1 MSFQLT
7 DEHEMIRL
15 MAREF
20 ARKELEPYA
29 HQRDR
34 EKIFPYDAVK
44 KMGELGLMGM
54 MVPSEYGGSEAGTIS
69 YCVALE
75 EIAYACPS
83 TAATMSISN
92 LATDP
97 LLRFGNEEQKQKY
110 LEPLARGETIGAFA
124 LTEPEAGSD
133 LGRIATRADDKGD
146 CYLLNGEKSFV
157 LNGGYADVII
167 VIARTDQEKTNRG
180 LSAFIVEK
188 GLPGLTVGPVED
200 FMGLK
205 ASNITKIVFKNCR
218 IPKENLLGKE
228 GNGFR
233 IAAIALD
240 GGRIGVAAQ
249 AVGIARACLD
259 EAVGHAKNRK
269 QFGKLIGAFQAIQWM
284 IADTATEIE
293 AAKGLTLSA
302 ADLKDQGLPFTREA
316 SMAKLFASEMAN
328 RAAHR
333 ALQIHGGYGYIKE
346 YKVERLYRDAR
357 LNTIYQGTSEVQRIV
372 IARETLKG

>member
-15 MAREF
+15 MAKEF

-54 MVPSEYGGSEAGTIS
+54 MVPSEYSGSEAGTIS
-69 YCVALE
+69 YCLALE
-75 EIAYACPS
+75 EIAYACPT

-97 LLRFGNEEQKQKY
+97 LLRFGNDEQKQKY
-110 LEPLARGETIGAFA
+110 LEPLARGETFGAFA

-133 LGRIATRADDKGD
+133 LGRISTRAEAKGD
-146 CYLLNGEKSFV
+146 CFILNGEKSFV
-157 LNGGYADVII
+157 LNGGHADTMI
-167 VIARTDQEKTNRG
+167 VLARTNREKAHRG
-180 LSAFIVEK
+180 LSVFIVEK
-188 GLPGLTVGPVED
+188 GFPGLIVGPEED

-205 ASNITKIVFKNCR
+205 ASNVTNLVLQNCR

-228 GNGFR
+228 GSGFK

-259 EAVGHAKNRK
+259 EAVEHAKNRK
-269 QFGKLIGAFQAIQWM
+269 QFGRLIGSFQAIQWM
-284 IADTATEIE
+284 IADSATEIE
-293 AAKGLTLSA
+293 AAKGLTFGA

-328 RAAHR
+328 RVAHR

-346 YKVERLYRDAR
+346 YKIERLYRDAR
-357 LNTIYQGTSEVQRIV
+357 LNTIYQGTSEVQRMI
-372 IARETLKG
+372 IARETLKT

>member
-1 MSFQLT
+1 
-7 DEHEMIRL
+7 

-20 ARKELEPYA
+20 ARKELEPHAY
-29 HQRDR
+29 QRDR

-54 MVPSEYGGSEAGTIS
+54 MVPSEHGGSEAGTIS
-69 YCVALE
+69 YCLALE

-83 TAATMSISN
+83 TAAAMSISN

-97 LLRFGNEEQKQKY
+97 LLRFGNDEQKQRC

-133 LGRIATRADDKGD
+133 LGRIVTRAEDRGD
-146 CYLLNGEKSFV
+146 CFLLNGEKSFV
-157 LNGGYADVII
+157 INGGHADVMI
-167 VIARTDQEKTNRG
+167 VIARTEQEKANRG

-188 GLPGLTVGPVED
+188 EFPGLIVGPEED

-205 ASNITKIVFKNCR
+205 ASNITKIVFEDCR
-218 IPKENLLGKE
+218 IPRANLLGKE
-228 GNGFR
+228 GNGFK

-259 EAVGHAKNRK
+259 EAVEHAKNRK
-269 QFGKLIGAFQAIQWM
+269 QFGKLIGSFQAIQWM
-284 IADTATEIE
+284 IADSATEIE
-293 AAKGLTLSA
+293 AAKGLTFSA
-302 ADLKDQGLPFTREA
+302 ADIKDQGLPFTREA

-328 RAAHR
+328 RTAHR

-346 YKVERLYRDAR
+346 YKIERLYRDAR
-357 LNTIYQGTSEVQRIV
+357 LNTIYQGTSEIQRMI
-372 IARETLKG
+372 IARETLKR

>member
-34 EKIFPYDAVK
+34 EKIFPSDAVK

-69 YCVALE
+69 YCLALE

-83 TAATMSISN
+83 TAAAMSISN

-133 LGRIATRADDKGD
+133 FGRIATRAEDKGD

-167 VIARTDQEKTNRG
+167 VIARTDLEKLNRG

-205 ASNITKIVFKNCR
+205 ASNITKIVFENCR

-259 EAVGHAKNRK
+259 EAVEHAKNRK
-269 QFGKLIGAFQAIQWM
+269 QFGKLIGSFQAIQWM

-302 ADLKDQGLPFTREA
+302 ADLKDQGFPFTREA

-357 LNTIYQGTSEVQRIV
+357 LNTIYQGTSEIQRIV